1 MIMKVMI
8 LVFSMLAFVTTDVR
22 SQKLKDLTR
31 SERLF
36 VRNVININKKEKVI
50 EIIKRIDNHI
60 VIEFT
65 STMVVLKPDG
75 YVGETWI
82 LEDGEW
88 LSLGTEEDA
97 Y

>member
-1 MIMKVMI
+1 MKVMI

-22 SQKLKDLTR
+22 SQTLKDLTR

-36 VRNVININKKEKVI
+36 VKNVININKKEKVI
-50 EIIKRIDNHI
+50 EIIKRKDNHI